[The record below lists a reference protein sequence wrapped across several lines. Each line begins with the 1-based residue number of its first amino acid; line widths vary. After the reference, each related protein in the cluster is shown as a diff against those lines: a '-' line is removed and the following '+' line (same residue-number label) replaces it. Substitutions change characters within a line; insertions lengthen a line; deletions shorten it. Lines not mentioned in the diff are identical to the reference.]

1 MKKAGIAAAL
11 LFALGGLSPADAS
24 SIDRLKEFIRH
35 TTTGKAQFN
44 QELLD
49 KNGRSVQKSN
59 GTMEF
64 SRPGKFRWSY
74 QKPYA
79 QLIVGDGEKLWVYD
93 PELNQVTVKKLDQ
106 ALGQSPAALLAG
118 SNEIEKEFNLKDDG
132 TQNGLEW
139 LQALPKTE
147 DASFESIRMGFDKS
161 GLQVMELRDR
171 FGQTTILHFSELE
184 LNPRLSPKLFE
195 FTPPKGAD
203 IVGE

>member
-1 MKKAGIAAAL
+1 MKSGFAAAII
-11 LFALGGLSPADAS
+11 ALGSFSPAHAS
-24 SIDRLKEFIRH
+24 SIDSLKEFIQH
-35 TTTGKAQFN
+35 SATGKAQFN
-44 QELLD
+44 QELFD
-49 KNGRSVQKSN
+49 KNGHSVQKSS

-74 QKPYA
+74 EKPYA

-106 ALGQSPAALLAG
+106 ALGESPAALLAG
-118 SNEIEKEFNLKDDG
+118 SNEIEKDFRLKDDG
-132 TQNGLEW
+132 TRNGLEW
-139 LQALPKTE
+139 LQALPKTQE
-147 DASFESIRMGFDKS
+147 SSFESIRMGFNKS

-171 FGQTTILHFSELE
+171 FGQTTVLHFSDLE
-184 LNPRLSPKLFE
+184 RNPRLNPELFK

>member
-24 SIDRLKEFIRH
+24 SIDRLKEFIQH

>member
-1 MKKAGIAAAL
+1 MKAGIAAAVI
-11 LFALGGLSPADAS
+11 FALADLSPAQAS
-24 SIDRLKEFIRH
+24 SIDSLKEFIQH
-35 TTTGKAQFN
+35 STTAKAQFD

-49 KNGRSVQKSN
+49 KNGRSVQKSS

-74 QKPYA
+74 EKPYA

-106 ALGQSPAALLAG
+106 ALGESPAALLAG
-118 SNEIEKEFNLKDDG
+118 STEIEKDFRLKDDG
-132 TQNGLEW
+132 ARDGLEW
-139 LQALPKTE
+139 LQALPKTQE
-147 DASFESIRMGFDKS
+147 SSFESIRMGFKKS
-161 GLQVMELRDR
+161 DLQVMELRDR
-171 FGQTTILHFSELE
+171 FGQTTVLHFSDLE
-184 LNPRLSPKLFE
+184 RNPRLNPELFK